1 MRLDEFTLAGAQ
13 PAPVQRAVPAQSQG
27 PDVSAPNEDF
37 GQNIK
42 TIVQNFSTMSND
54 DPAKGL
60 ISKFLE
66 LVQSAS
72 EVVQSG
78 EQPTTEAIQTVA
90 QARQSRPSNN
100 SGAKSNNQFVDLAN
114 IAYTNGMIAE
124 MEKIDP
130 ETAAKF
136 RAFAAEAAN
145 RKAVNDRKEVK
156 NAKKQ
161 AIAGIQLNTKGEI
174 GALDADVEAMANEFV
189 KRFGVKLVW
198 ARNIVGM
205 FGQSID
211 RKDRQSFL
219 QACLKGEALDIDK
232 MLQMGEGS
240 IDDCVTTK
248 VPGVKEVYKS
258 VKDTLLDISLSTGQR
273 GATGP
278 FEAMLAIMGGARKPD
293 AGEGGDVKLPNGRKY
308 EVKSTSLT
316 PTSKLNSKGEL
327 PATGGGTGAWLDS
340 TAGGEISGAVL
351 RSKAEEWKETNFKS
365 SSPTFIAAWKQ
376 MDFRDKGLEAFNT
389 VLDIMG
395 KKDKQAGKKLIA
407 YMMSAVFPSITKAE
421 GYNFAKAVISI
432 EEGIRNS
439 SPRDIAKIQGIMAL
453 LEYHLGKGNDGFI
466 FFNSSVQEFKIFEGI
481 EGILKLAKE
490 SGNVHFVSPMTMGKS
505 QKCSPGLYYGPD
517 PKSPVAK
524 KYFQMFNSDPERVAR
539 RKAAL
544 EAEKAGNGAEDIRGF
559 D

>member
-27 PDVSAPNEDF
+27 PNVSAPNDDF

-90 QARQSRPSNN
+90 QAKQARSSNN
-100 SGAKSNNQFVDLAN
+100 SGAKSNNQFIDLAN

-211 RKDRQSFL
+211 RKDRQKFL

-240 IDDCVTTK
+240 IDDCVTSK

-278 FEAMLAIMGGARKPD
+278 FEALLAIMGGARKPS

-308 EVKSTSLT
+308 EVKSTSLSPGT
-316 PTSKLNSKGEL
+316 KLTATGEL
-327 PATGGGTGAWLDS
+327 PGTGSGTPAWLDS

-351 RSKAEEWKETNFKS
+351 RSKAEEWKEKEKFNS
-365 SSPTFIAAWKQ
+365 SSPTFNAAWKK
-376 MDFRDKGLEAFNT
+376 MDFRKAGLDAFNV
-389 VLDIMG
+389 VLDTME
-395 KKDKQAGKKLIA
+395 KKDKQAGKKMIA
-407 YMMSAVFPSITKAE
+407 YMMSSVFPSISKAT
-421 GYNFAKAVISI
+421 GYNFAKAVIGI
-432 EEGIRNS
+432 EEGIRNKQ
-439 SPRDIAKIQGIMAL
+439 PRDIAKIQGIMAL
-453 LEYHLGKGNDGFI
+453 LEYHLGKDNDGFI

-481 EGILKLAKE
+481 EGILKLVNE
-490 SGNVHFVSPMTMGKS
+490 PGNVHFTNPMTMGNS
-505 QKCSPGLYYGPD
+505 QKCSPSIYYGPD
-517 PKSPVAK
+517 PTGPVAK
-524 KYFQMFNSDPERVAR
+524 DYFKKINSNPERVAR
-539 RKAAL
+539 YKAA
-544 EAEKAGNGAEDIRGF
+544 AASGNTGEDIRGF